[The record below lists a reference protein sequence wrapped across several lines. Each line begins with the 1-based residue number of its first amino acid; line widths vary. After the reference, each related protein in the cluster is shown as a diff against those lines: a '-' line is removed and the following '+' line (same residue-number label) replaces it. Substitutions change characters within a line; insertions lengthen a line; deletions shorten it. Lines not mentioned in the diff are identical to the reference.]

1 MVIIMNAPTE
11 EQISRVLDKLTANNL
26 EAKTI
31 AIQDKTMITASGDP
45 GTRHT
50 ELYARMPGVER
61 VVAVS
66 TPFKLVSREFCNHN
80 TIVQAGNVSFG
91 GSDIPVIAGPCAVE
105 SYEQVRQTAI
115 AVKDAGAVML
125 RGGAY
130 KPRTSPY
137 SFQGLEHDGLEILSA
152 VGREIGLPVVSELTD
167 PRLLDTVDQYVD
179 MIQIGARNMQNYPLL
194 KEVSKSQKPILL
206 KRGAASTIEE
216 WLMAAEYIM
225 AGGNDRIILCERGIR
240 TFETYTRNTFDI
252 NAVALVRQLS
262 HLPVIADPSH
272 GTGNWRLV
280 SPVARAA
287 VAAGADGLIIE
298 VHPCPEEAMSD
309 GPQSLNPLNFQQ
321 LMRETADIANAVG
334 RKIGDFI

>member
-11 EQISRVLDKLTANNL
+11 EQLSRVLDKLASNNL
-26 EAKTI
+26 EARSI
-31 AIQDKTMITASGDP
+31 VIQNKTMITTSGDP
-45 GTRHT
+45 KARHT
-50 ELYARMPGVER
+50 ELYARMPGVES

-66 TPFKLVSREFCNHN
+66 TPFKLVSREFRTHN
-80 TIVQAGNVSFG
+80 TIVQVGNVVFG
-91 GSDIPVIAGPCAVE
+91 GTAIPVIAGPCAIE
-105 SYEQVRQTAI
+105 SYDQVRQTAV
-115 AVKDAGAVML
+115 AVKEAGAVML

-152 VGREIGLPVVSELTD
+152 VGHEVGMPVISELTD
-167 PRLLDTVDQYVD
+167 PRLLETVEEYVD

-225 AGGNDRIILCERGIR
+225 AGGNDKIVLCERGIR
-240 TFETYTRNTFDI
+240 TFESYTRNTFDI
-252 NAVALVRQLS
+252 SAVALVRQLS

-280 SPVARAA
+280 GPVAKAA

-309 GPQSLNPLNFQQ
+309 GPQSLNPLNFHQ
-321 LMRETADIANAVG
+321 LMRETSAVAKAVG
-334 RKIGDFI
+334 RKIGDYI